1 MEVVGVLFPRW
12 QLTFFQRHILIMV
25 LLQIKH
31 IPGRGTEQKLSA
43 FEGPWLHL
51 RPILTQEIN

>member
-1 MEVVGVLFPRW
+1 MGLPQSVTQALMEVVGVLFPRW

-43 FEGPWLHL
+43 FEGP
-51 RPILTQEIN
+51 